1 MKRGSVWWV
10 IFDPAIGTEIRK
22 TRPAVIISNDISNK
36 YISRV
41 VVVPLTSNIKN
52 IYPGEALVTVK
63 GTASKAMANQIM
75 TADKGRL
82 QNKISNLSKTDM
94 RAVEE
99 AVRTQLD
106 L

>member
-10 IFDPAIGTEIRK
+10 AFDPATGTEIRK
-22 TRPAVIISNDISNK
+22 TRPAVIVSNDISNK

-41 VVVPLTSNIKN
+41 VVVPLTTNVKN
-52 IYPGEALVTVK
+52 IYPGEALVTIK
-63 GTASKAMANQIM
+63 GATRKAMTNQIR

-82 QNKISNLSKTDM
+82 QNKPGDLSKTDM